1 MTDDTPTQALERIAS
16 GDLDRIARLGLW
28 LAAAESG
35 SKDPNAMGAAAALRI
50 AYAEHLGLPA
60 HAAQDIHVINGNLS
74 LSSRLK
80 RALAFKHG
88 LHVVEVEAT
97 PTSCTAAIVDANG
110 KELGRRTFTMEMA
123 QKAGLGKSASGKPTG
138 WQKNPDRM
146 LWARASSQVLDDF
159 APWVTVGVE
168 HLDDVTAIDL
178 EVAGPEEP
186 FEDVD

>member
-1 MTDDTPTQALERIAS
+1 MTDEVATQALERIGG

-60 HAAQDIHVINGNLS
+60 HAAQDIHVIQGGLALS
-74 LSSRLK
+74 ARLK
-80 RALAFKHG
+80 RALAYKHG
-88 LHVVEVEAT
+88 LRVEVLDEGDDF
-97 PTSCTAAIVDANG
+97 CTAVIIDMRTGEQFGQGRTYTLDMAKKSGLSGANWT
-110 KELGRRTFTMEMA
+110 KH
-123 QKAGLGKSASGKPTG
+123 
-138 WQKNPDRM
+138 PDRM
-146 LWARASSQVLDDF
+146 LWARASSRVLDDF

-168 HLDDVTAIDL
+168 SLADVTAL
-178 EVAGPEEP
+178 ELADAGPEEP

>member
-1 MTDDTPTQALERIAS
+1 MTDDTPTVALERIGG

-60 HAAQDIHVINGNLS
+60 HAAGDVHIIQGTLQLS
-74 LSSRLK
+74 ARLK
-80 RALAFKHG
+80 RALAYKHG
-88 LHVVEVEAT
+88 LRVEVLEET
-97 PTSCTAAIVDANG
+97 PDSCTAIIVDI
-110 KELGRRTFTMEMA
+110 RTGERVGQPRTYTLEMA
-123 QKAGLGKSASGKPTG
+123 REQNLLNKSTWKQT
-138 WQKNPDRM
+138 PDRM
-146 LWARASSQVLDDF
+146 LWARASQRVLDDF

-168 HLDDVTAIDL
+168 SLADVTAPELDD
-178 EVAGPEEP
+178 AGELIP

>member
-1 MTDDTPTQALERIAS
+1 MTEEVATQALERIGG

-60 HAAQDIHVINGNLS
+60 HAAQDIYVIKGNLI
-74 LSSRLK
+74 LSARLK

-88 LHVVEVEAT
+88 LHVTEVEST
-97 PTSCTAAIVDANG
+97 PESCTAAIVDANG
-110 KELGRRTFTMEMA
+110 QELGRRTYTLDMA
-123 QKAGLGKSASGKPTG
+123 KKAGLSGTN
-138 WQKNPDRM
+138 WNNNPDRM
-146 LWARASSQVLDDF
+146 LWARASSRVLDDF

-168 HLDDVTAIDL
+168 SLADVTAVELAD
-178 EVAGPEEP
+178 AGPEEP